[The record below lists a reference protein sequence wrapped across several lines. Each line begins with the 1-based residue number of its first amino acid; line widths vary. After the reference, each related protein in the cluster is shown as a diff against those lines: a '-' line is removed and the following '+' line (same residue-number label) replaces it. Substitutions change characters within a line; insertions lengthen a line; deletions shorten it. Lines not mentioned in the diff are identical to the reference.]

1 MSIEVIR
8 GLIADFGLSVT
19 ISAIFIFVAYK
30 FIKNTMDQNN
40 RLMKLL
46 LDERKNEHTANR
58 IRHNELIDKRL
69 EINSKI
75 KNAIEAF
82 RQKVDA
88 DRVYIFEYH
97 NGESNLN
104 GLPFAKVS
112 ATYEI
117 LKPGVSSYKSRLQ
130 GIPSGLILEFN
141 QNLLT
146 NKQISV
152 PNISDYKDIDPVGNS
167 VLIRPDVKS
176 FYVALI
182 NNINGYPIGFIG
194 MDYIC
199 RESGKEEADKA
210 IKELK
215 AISLQIGSLLEVDD
229 IEFN

>member
-1 MSIEVIR
+1 MSIEVIS
-8 GLIADFGLSVT
+8 GLSVT

-46 LDERKNEHTANR
+46 LDERKNEHTTNR

-117 LKPGVSSYKSRLQ
+117 LKPGVSSYNSRLQ

-152 PNISDYKDIDPVGNS
+152 PNITDYKDIDPVGNS
-167 VLIRPDVKS
+167 VLIRPDAKS

>member
-1 MSIEVIR
+1 MTIEVIR

-46 LDERKNEHTANR
+46 LDERKNEHTTNR

-75 KNAIEAF
+75 KNAIESF

-104 GLPFAKVS
+104 GLPF
-112 ATYEI
+112 
-117 LKPGVSSYKSRLQ
+117 
-130 GIPSGLILEFN
+130 LEFN
-141 QNLLT
+141 QTLLT

-152 PNISDYKDIDPVGNS
+152 PTIADYKAIDPVGNS
-167 VLIRPDVKS
+167 VLIRSDVKS

-182 NNINGYPIGFIG
+182 NNINGFPIGFIG
-194 MDYIC
+194 MDYIS

-229 IEFN
+229 IEFNN

>member
-1 MSIEVIR
+1 
-8 GLIADFGLSVT
+8 
-19 ISAIFIFVAYK
+19 
-30 FIKNTMDQNN
+30 MDQNN

-46 LDERKNEHTANR
+46 LDERKNEHTTNR

-152 PNISDYKDIDPVGNS
+152 PNITDYKDIDPVGNS
-167 VLIRPDVKS
+167 VLIRPDAKS

>member
-167 VLIRPDVKS
+167 VLIRPDAKS

>member
-46 LDERKNEHTANR
+46 LDERKNEHTTNR

-167 VLIRPDVKS
+167 VLIRPDAKS
-176 FYVALI
+176 FYVVLI

>member
-1 MSIEVIR
+1 MSIEVIK

-46 LDERKNEHTANR
+46 LDERKNEHMNNR

-69 EINSKI
+69 EINAKI
-75 KNAIEAF
+75 KNSIESF

-152 PNISDYKDIDPVGNS
+152 PNILDYKDVDPIGNS
-167 VLIRPDVKS
+167 VLMRPDTKS
-176 FYVALI
+176 FYVVLI

-199 RESGKEEADKA
+199 RESGKEEARKA

-215 AISLQIGSLLEVDD
+215 EISMQIGSLLEVDD

>member
-30 FIKNTMDQNN
+30 FIKNTIDQNN

-46 LDERKNEHTANR
+46 LDERKNEHTTNR

-69 EINSKI
+69 DVNNKI
-75 KNAIEAF
+75 KNAIESF
-82 RQKVDA
+82 RQRVDA

-117 LKPGVSSYKSRLQ
+117 LKGGVSSFKARLQ

-141 QNLLT
+141 QSLLT
-146 NKQISV
+146 NKYISV
-152 PNISDYKDIDPVGNS
+152 PDISQYRGIDPIGSS
-167 VLIRPDVKS
+167 VLIRPDTKS
-176 FYVALI
+176 FYVSLI
-182 NNINGYPIGFIG
+182 SNVSGYPIGFIG
-194 MDYIC
+194 IDYIC
-199 RESGKEEADKA
+199 RESTEEEAAKA
-210 IKELK
+210 IAELK
-215 AISLQIGSLLEVDD
+215 TMALQVGSLLEVDSID
-229 IEFN
+229 L

>member
-46 LDERKNEHTANR
+46 LDERKNEHTTNR

-152 PNISDYKDIDPVGNS
+152 PNITDYKDIDPVGNS
-167 VLIRPDVKS
+167 VLIRPDAKS

-199 RESGKEEADKA
+199 RESEKEEADKA

>member
-46 LDERKNEHTANR
+46 LDERKNEHTTNR

-152 PNISDYKDIDPVGNS
+152 PNITDYKDIDPVGNS
-167 VLIRPDVKS
+167 VLIRPDAKS

-199 RESGKEEADKA
+199 RESGKEESDKA

>member
-8 GLIADFGLSVT
+8 GLIADLGLSVT

-46 LDERKNEHTANR
+46 LDERKNEHTTNR

-152 PNISDYKDIDPVGNS
+152 PNITDYKDIDPVGNS
-167 VLIRPDVKS
+167 VLIRPDAKS

-182 NNINGYPIGFIG
+182 NNISGYPIGFIG

>member
-46 LDERKNEHTANR
+46 LDERKNEHTTNR

-152 PNISDYKDIDPVGNS
+152 PNITDYKDIDPVGNS
-167 VLIRPDVKS
+167 VLIRPDAKS
-176 FYVALI
+176 FYVVLI

-215 AISLQIGSLLEVDD
+215 SISLQIGSLLEVDD

>member
-46 LDERKNEHTANR
+46 LDERKNEHTTNR
-58 IRHNELIDKRL
+58 IRHNELIDRRL

-117 LKPGVSSYKSRLQ
+117 LKLGVSSYKSRLQ

-167 VLIRPDVKS
+167 VLIRPDAKS

-210 IKELK
+210 IEELK

>member
-1 MSIEVIR
+1 
-8 GLIADFGLSVT
+8 
-19 ISAIFIFVAYK
+19 
-30 FIKNTMDQNN
+30 MDQNN
-40 RLMKLL
+40 RLMKLI
-46 LDERKNEHTANR
+46 LDERKNEHTTNR

-69 EINSKI
+69 EINTKI
-75 KNAIEAF
+75 KNAIESF
-82 RQKVDA
+82 RRKMDA

-117 LKPGVSSYKSRLQ
+117 LKPGVSSFKSRLQ

-146 NKQISV
+146 NKHISV
-152 PNISDYKDIDPVGNS
+152 PNIIDYKDIDPVGNS
-167 VLIRPDVKS
+167 VLIRPDAKS

-199 RESGKEEADKA
+199 RQSGKEEADKA

>member
-152 PNISDYKDIDPVGNS
+152 PNITDYKDIDPVGNS
-167 VLIRPDVKS
+167 VLIRPDAKS

>member
-1 MSIEVIR
+1 M
-8 GLIADFGLSVT
+8 
-19 ISAIFIFVAYK
+19 
-30 FIKNTMDQNN
+30 
-40 RLMKLL
+40 
-46 LDERKNEHTANR
+46 
-58 IRHNELIDKRL
+58 
-69 EINSKI
+69 
-75 KNAIEAF
+75 
-82 RQKVDA
+82 
-88 DRVYIFEYH
+88 
-97 NGESNLN
+97 
-104 GLPFAKVS
+104 
-112 ATYEI
+112 
-117 LKPGVSSYKSRLQ
+117 KPGVSSYKSRLQ

-152 PNISDYKDIDPVGNS
+152 PNIADYKDIDPVGNS
-167 VLIRPDVKS
+167 VLIRPDAKS

>member
-1 MSIEVIR
+1 
-8 GLIADFGLSVT
+8 
-19 ISAIFIFVAYK
+19 
-30 FIKNTMDQNN
+30 MDQNN

-46 LDERKNEHTANR
+46 LDERKNEHTTNR

-117 LKPGVSSYKSRLQ
+117 LKPGVISYKSRLQ

-152 PNISDYKDIDPVGNS
+152 PTIVDYKDVDPVGNS
-167 VLIRPDVKS
+167 VLIRPDAKS

-194 MDYIC
+194 MDYIS

-229 IEFN
+229 IEFNN

>member
-1 MSIEVIR
+1 
-8 GLIADFGLSVT
+8 
-19 ISAIFIFVAYK
+19 
-30 FIKNTMDQNN
+30 MDQNN

-46 LDERKNEHTANR
+46 LDERKNEHTTNR

-152 PNISDYKDIDPVGNS
+152 PNITDYKDIDPVGNS
-167 VLIRPDVKS
+167 VLIRPDAKS
-176 FYVALI
+176 FYVVLI

>member
-46 LDERKNEHTANR
+46 LDERKNEHTTNR
-58 IRHNELIDKRL
+58 IRHNELI
-69 EINSKI
+69 E
-75 KNAIEAF
+75 
-82 RQKVDA
+82 VDA

-152 PNISDYKDIDPVGNS
+152 PNITDYKDIDPVGNS
-167 VLIRPDVKS
+167 VLIRPDAKS